1 MIQGVKEKEW
11 YILIKEQLPKV
22 GLKERKGF
30 YRMCRGRR
38 GRPDKGNHVG
48 HGHKVWVV
56 SPLPS
61 MAWEEVSEEE
71 QKEMWFDG

>member
-48 HGHKVWVV
+48 HGHKV
-56 SPLPS
+56 
-61 MAWEEVSEEE
+61 
-71 QKEMWFDG
+71 